1 MGVVMVMDNDQ
12 VVIKDQ
18 DRVVILDQD
27 PEVVQIMSDEDDEAA
42 GSDTDY
48 PDTESPEVQYRRD
61 LEYVLRSET
70 LRVPQPT
77 ASKSLPPLKSLNL
90 PDSRQVPQT
99 NTEQRDPTA
108 MIQVD

>member
-1 MGVVMVMDNDQ
+1 GNQRPGPGGNPGPGPGGGPNHVPTSSSSSS
-12 VVIKDQ
+12 
-18 DRVVILDQD
+18 R
-27 PEVVQIMSDEDDEAA
+27 SDEDDEAA